1 MPMIN
6 RYNELK
12 NDNLSLNENSNF
24 NETKTGVGEFIHQIS
39 ERMKMMEKDIWVVD
53 RFEGEYVIC
62 ENRNTKEKLEIQKEK
77 LPKKIKEG
85 SVLNYKE
92 GKFSIDLEE
101 EKKIEDRIRKKMQ
114 DLWNE

>member
-6 RYNELK
+6 RYNEPK

-24 NETKTGVGEFIHQIS
+24 NEVKTGVGEFIHQIS

-62 ENRNTKEKLEIQKEK
+62 ENRNTKEKLPKE
-77 LPKKIKEG
+77 IKEG

>member
-1 MPMIN
+1 
-6 RYNELK
+6 
-12 NDNLSLNENSNF
+12 
-24 NETKTGVGEFIHQIS
+24 
-39 ERMKMMEKDIWVVD
+39 MEKDIWVVD

-77 LPKKIKEG
+77 LPKEIKEG

-101 EKKIEDRIRKKMQ
+101 EKKIEDKTKEESKEENRRKEEK
-114 DLWNE
+114 NGFREYSFN